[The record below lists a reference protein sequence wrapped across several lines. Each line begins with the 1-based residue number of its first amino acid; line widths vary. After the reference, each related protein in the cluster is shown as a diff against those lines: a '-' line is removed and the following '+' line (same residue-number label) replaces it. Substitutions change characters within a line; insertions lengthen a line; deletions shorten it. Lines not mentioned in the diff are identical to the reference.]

1 MKDRQ
6 PGRKTTNRP
15 LKVVLIIAGII
26 FTATGMIG
34 VFVPILPTTPFLI
47 LAAACFLRSSDRMY
61 HWLLSNRIFGKY
73 LKNYLDKKGIPLGV
87 KVFTIILL
95 WATILLSAF
104 VFVDILWVSIL
115 LVIIALGVTIH
126 LVMIRTY
133 RGPS

>member
-104 VFVDILWVSIL
+104 VFVDIIWVSIL